1 MEVPLLSSA
10 IRRLGSIR
18 NNLRFATV
26 TSATVLAAWSADAVH
41 AMSSSSS
48 TPTISSVAVVG
59 VGVLGS
65 SLCRQILHSPEFSN
79 AVVTGI
85 TRTSNNH
92 EAIRTQVLG
101 GNDDNN
107 GERKDADEQRFRL
120 QRSTDP
126 LERKFQNVVFCAPP
140 SGFEDYS
147 GAVKEATE
155 RYWEG
160 PDAGGIFVFTSS
172 GAV

>member
-1 MEVPLLSSA
+1 MMEVPLLSSA
-10 IRRLGSIR
+10 IMRSRSIR
-18 NNLRFATV
+18 NNLLLVTTV
-26 TSATVLAAWSADAVH
+26 TTATVLAALSSDAVY
-41 AMSSSSS
+41 AMSSSSTS
-48 TPTISSVAVVG
+48 MSSVAVVG

-65 SLCRQILHSPEFSN
+65 SLCRQILHSPEFSD

-101 GNDDNN
+101 NDN
-107 GERKDADEQRFRL
+107 ERKDGDEKRFRL

-147 GAVKEATE
+147 GSVKEATE
-155 RYWEG
+155 QYWEG